1 MLAAE
6 PPLLRG
12 APAELRELLQGFG
25 DGRVVAAGAAGGG
38 EGLPGGVG
46 PLGEGEARGS
56 GLYEG
61 EGEWGK
67 FAKEEASDTAKNRD
81 GVDRGLHVNTV

>member
-12 APAELRELLQGFG
+12 AAAELRELLQGFG

-46 PLGEGEARGS
+46 PLREGEAQ
-56 GLYEG
+56 G
-61 EGEWGK
+61 E
-67 FAKEEASDTAKNRD
+67 R
-81 GVDRGLHVNTV
+81 VM